1 MASTRRTGLR
11 LAVAA
16 HQWFVDRVRS
26 AGTTDRGDV
35 PGWVLVTLM
44 TAGIVTL
51 LWATADGLLK
61 SLFEQAVNGVRGS
74 Q

>member
-1 MASTRRTGLR
+1 
-11 LAVAA
+11 
-16 HQWFVDRVRS
+16 
-26 AGTTDRGDV
+26 
-35 PGWVLVTLM
+35 M